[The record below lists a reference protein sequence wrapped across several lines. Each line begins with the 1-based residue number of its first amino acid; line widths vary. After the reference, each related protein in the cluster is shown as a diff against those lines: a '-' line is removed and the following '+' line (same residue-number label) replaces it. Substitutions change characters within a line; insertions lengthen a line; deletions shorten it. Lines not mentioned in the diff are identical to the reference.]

1 MPAAAAGRR
10 PASRVEDSMHAQ
22 LLCPKCH
29 QPIKHERLGVRLTA
43 LKAGIFD
50 AIKTA
55 GDVGLSCEELA
66 QSGLWRDSPRSSPPT
81 KNTVRSHI
89 VQINEELDGSGWRIV
104 GDHHRPWRWS
114 LVRRAKA

>member
-1 MPAAAAGRR
+1 
-10 PASRVEDSMHAQ
+10 MHAQ

-29 QPIKHERLGVRLTA
+29 QPIKHVRLGVRLTE

-50 AIKTA
+50 LIKAA

-66 QSGLWRDSPRSSPPT
+66 QFDLWRDTTRRRPPT

-89 VQINEELDGSGWRIV
+89 IQINQELEGTGWRIV
-104 GDHHRPWRWS
+104 GDHCRPWRWS
-114 LVRRAKA
+114 LVRRRARAA